1 MVQPDLSQPPHIPT
15 ALQNTG
21 QTESESL
28 GRVLRLE
35 VVTDGHRIVGVTQRP
50 VIARLLDLLN
60 RTEESALA
68 LTDVEVAPLEAQG
81 EASYGWPQAYVY
93 KPAIAFVIPH
103 EEERDAVAIPR
114 RSLEY
119 VEKRPWPVSTLLP
132 RFMVTGY
139 IHLPPAVDPANPSL
153 FWKAGFVAL
162 TSATAVFLPDPT
174 TTWKVPVLIV
184 NTARAEAYC
193 PTPALADEQ
202 PPQIADA
209 AG

>member
-1 MVQPDLSQPPHIPT
+1 MVQPDPSQPPHIPT

-50 VIARLLDLLN
+50 TVARLVDLLN
-60 RTEESALA
+60 STQEPALA
-68 LTDVEVAPLEAQG
+68 LADVEVAPLEAQG
-81 EASYGWPQAYVY
+81 EAPHCWPQAYIY
-93 KPAIAFVIPH
+93 KQAIAFVIPH
-103 EEERDAVAIPR
+103 EEQRDAVATSR
-114 RSLEY
+114 RPLEY
-119 VEKRPWPVSTLLP
+119 VEKRPWPISALLP

-139 IHLPPAVDPANPSL
+139 IHLPPAADPANPSL

-162 TSATAVFLPDPT
+162 TNATAVFLPDPT
-174 TTWKVPVLIV
+174 TTWQAPILIV

-202 PPQIADA
+202 PTQIADA